1 MAQEKKSLGRRV
13 VRVLVGIVVVLA
25 LVLVGIFTKNAI
37 MARMPWYAE
46 TYYEQF
52 QSESPL
58 ESHYAG
64 LGPHTV
70 STVDFDS
77 GDATIGTVSVWY
89 PEDLGSQ
96 ESWPLIVVVNPS
108 NTRACNLAPCLAR
121 LASWGFIV
129 VGNSDPQ
136 AGTGETAS
144 KTLDIM
150 LNLSPEALLAGRIDE
165 NAIGV
170 IGYSQG
176 GAGAINAATAFEN
189 SSRVKALFTGSAA
202 YSLLAMSM
210 GWEYDVS
217 RIACPWFMCAG
228 TGTSD
233 DVGVEDINAE
243 FGGVAPLAS
252 LEESY
257 AGASDDIFKVRARI
271 TGAEHEE
278 ILQESDGYMTAW
290 ILWQLT
296 GDEEAAQVFVGDD
309 AELLVNSR
317 WQDVEKN
324 V

>member
-1 MAQEKKSLGRRV
+1 MAQEKKSLGKRV
-13 VRVLVGIVVVLA
+13 ARVLVGIAMVVA
-25 LVLVGIFTKNAI
+25 LVLVGVFVKDAI
-37 MARMPWYAE
+37 QARMPWYAE

-64 LGPHTV
+64 LGPHAV
-70 STVDFDS
+70 STVDYDS
-77 GDATIGTVSVWY
+77 GDATVGTVSVWY
-89 PEDLGSQ
+89 PEDLDAQ

-108 NTRACNLAPCLAR
+108 NTRACNLAPCLER

-129 VGNSDPQ
+129 VDNSDPQ

-150 LNLSPEALLAGRIDE
+150 LNLSPEALLARRIDE

-176 GAGAINAATAFEN
+176 GAGAINAATTFEN

-202 YSLLAMSM
+202 YSLLATSM
-210 GWEYDVS
+210 GWEYNVS
-217 RIACPWFMCAG
+217 KVSCPWFMCAG

-233 DVGVEDINAE
+233 DQGVDDINAE

-252 LEESY
+252 LEENY
-257 AGASDDIFKVRARI
+257 VGASDNVAKVRARVA
-271 TGAEHEE
+271 GAEHEE

-290 ILWQLT
+290 MLWQLA
-296 GDEEAAQVFVGDD
+296 GDEGAAKVFVGED
-309 AELLVNSR
+309 AEILTNSR
-317 WQDVEKN
+317 WQDVDKN